1 MKNAGKKCTICGGDL
16 KHYDT
21 VDRIVRRKG
30 GVREMVK
37 IDRYRCVLC
46 HSIHRKLPK
55 YLYLYK
61 QYETDIIDGVREGL
75 IDSSTLGF
83 EDYPSDSTI
92 KRWLKM

>member
-1 MKNAGKKCTICGGDL
+1 MKDAGKKCTICGGDL

-21 VDRIVRRKG
+21 VNRMLRRKG
-30 GVREMVK
+30 GRKEIVK
-37 IDRYRCVLC
+37 VNRYRCIKC
-46 HSIHRKLPK
+46 HSIHRKLPSC
-55 YLYLYK
+55 LYPYK

>member
-46 HSIHRKLPK
+46 HSIHRKLDIPCGK
-55 YLYLYK
+55 DLYYDRYRRFFWLLDK
-61 QYETDIIDGVREGL
+61 LRE
-75 IDSSTLGF
+75 
-83 EDYPSDSTI
+83 
-92 KRWLKM
+92 

>member
-37 IDRYRCVLC
+37 IDRYGSNV
-46 HSIHRKLPK
+46 SDAV
-55 YLYLYK
+55 
-61 QYETDIIDGVREGL
+61 ETLIRAIVVDGR
-75 IDSSTLGF
+75 S
-83 EDYPSDSTI
+83 
-92 KRWLKM
+92 